1 MLVEG
6 LVPLTSKPVCEYE
19 SPKLMRYCTE
29 QLSGSPVALLDAAL
43 LVDVVLVDVL
53 RVVRVVDVVDTL
65 DVEDDLEVLVLDTR
79 SVTRDVVLLDVVL
92 LVVAVPGRHW
102 AAVV

>member
-19 SPKLMRYCTE
+19 SPKLMRYWTE
-29 QLSGSPVALLDAAL
+29 QLSTSALALLDAAL
-43 LVDVVLVDVL
+43 VVEVVLVDVD
-53 RVVRVVDVVDTL
+53 RVVRVVEVVDTL
-65 DVEDDLEVLVLDTR
+65 TVVDDVVEDDLEVLVLDTL
-79 SVTRDVVLLDVVL
+79 DVLLLV
-92 LVVAVPGRHW
+92 VVAVPGRHW